1 MDYKEKALNYFSQK
15 MHCSQSVIAAFAEDC
30 GITEAQALKLGS
42 CFGGGMRKGEVCG
55 AVTGALV
62 VLGLLYGESKVDDTE
77 ARLVS
82 IKVNDLMMDRFK
94 EKCGSYICNDLLGCD
109 ITTVV
114 GHNYCLEN
122 NKFTEFCPKMVTAA
136 VEIVEEI
143 IASQE

>member
-1 MDYKEKALNYFSQK
+1 MDHKEKALNYFSQK

-42 CFGGGMRKGEVCG
+42 CFGGGMHKGEVCG
-55 AVTGALV
+55 AVTGALM
-62 VLGLLYGESKVDDTE
+62 VLGLLFGESKVGDAE
-77 ARLVS
+77 GRLVS

-109 ITTVV
+109 ITSAE
-114 GHNYCLEN
+114 GHKYCLDN
-122 NKFTEFCPKMVTAA
+122 NLFTEFCPKMVTAA
-136 VEIVEEI
+136 VEIIEEI

>member
-1 MDYKEKALNYFSQK
+1 MDHKEKALNYFLQK
-15 MHCSQSVIAAFAEDC
+15 MHCSQSVIAAFAEEC

-55 AVTGALV
+55 AVTGALI
-62 VLGLLYGESKVDDTE
+62 VLGLLYGQSAVDDSE
-77 ARLVS
+77 GRLVS
-82 IKVNDLMMDRFK
+82 NKMNDLMMDRFK

-109 ITTVV
+109 ITSAE
-114 GHNYCLEN
+114 GHKYCLYN
-122 NKFTEFCPKMVTAA
+122 NLFTEFCPKMVAVA